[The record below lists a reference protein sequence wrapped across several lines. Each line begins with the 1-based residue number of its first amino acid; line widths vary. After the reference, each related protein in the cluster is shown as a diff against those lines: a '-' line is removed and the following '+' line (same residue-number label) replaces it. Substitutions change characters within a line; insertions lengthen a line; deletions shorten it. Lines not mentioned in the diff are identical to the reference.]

1 MIEVWQIWQSKS
13 NVETISPQFYLP
25 PEAAYNCVAQLGEL
39 GLYFKDADA
48 DADGLENLIELILK
62 KHLKSH
68 WMIKDRAGHNESY
81 NVNLGMDHHSEHKLS
96 SKSQKI

>member
-1 MIEVWQIWQSKS
+1 M
-13 NVETISPQFYLP
+13 P

-48 DADGLENLIELILK
+48 DADADADDLIEHILK